1 MNAAAAPQK
10 KEQIKRPEKGVCR
23 NECGDFLL
31 LNKERNI
38 ALNAALQGGFS
49 LLEVLVAFAIMSLSI
64 GLLYQAM
71 GSSARQTADVTA
83 RERAALLAESLLALH
98 ETVPAQGLTE
108 GGESAGMAWQ
118 LRSAPFATPVSSAN
132 PAAPLLHE
140 LRITVRWGDGP
151 PREMTLQT
159 LRPEQRP
166 QPGGLMR

>member
-1 MNAAAAPQK
+1 MNTAAAPQK
-10 KEQIKRPEKGVCR
+10 KEQVKRPEKGVCR
-23 NECGDFLL
+23 NEYGGLLL

-98 ETVPAQGLTE
+98 ETVPAQGLAE
-108 GGESAGMAWQ
+108 GGESAGMAWRPT
-118 LRSAPFATPVSSAN
+118 LPRRCCTSCALPCAGATARR
-132 PAAPLLHE
+132 A
-140 LRITVRWGDGP
+140 R
-151 PREMTLQT
+151 
-159 LRPEQRP
+159 
-166 QPGGLMR
+166 

>member
-23 NECGDFLL
+23 NEYGDLLL
-31 LNKERNI
+31 LNQERNT
-38 ALNAALQGGFS
+38 ALQGGFS

-83 RERAALLAESLLALH
+83 RERAALLAESL
-98 ETVPAQGLTE
+98 PAQGLAE

-140 LRITVRWGDGP
+140 LRITVRWGDDP

>member
-10 KEQIKRPEKGVCR
+10 KEQIKRPKKGVCR
-23 NECGDFLL
+23 NEYGDLLL
-31 LNKERNI
+31 LNQERNT

-83 RERAALLAESLLALH
+83 RERAALLALH
-98 ETVPAQGLTE
+98 ETVPAQGLAE

-118 LRSAPFATPVSSAN
+118 LRSAPFATPVASAN

-140 LRITVRWGDGP
+140 LRITVRWGDDP

>member
-23 NECGDFLL
+23 NEYGDFLL
-31 LNKERNI
+31 LNKER
-38 ALNAALQGGFS
+38 NAALQGGFS

-98 ETVPAQGLTE
+98 ETVPAQGLAE
-108 GGESAGMAWQ
+108 GGKSAGMAWQ

>member
-23 NECGDFLL
+23 NEYGDLLL
-31 LNKERNI
+31 LNQERNT
-38 ALNAALQGGFS
+38 ALQGGFS

-98 ETVPAQGLTE
+98 ETVPAQGLAE

-140 LRITVRWGDGP
+140 LRITVRWGDDP

>member
-1 MNAAAAPQK
+1 MPPCKAAFRCWKCWWPL
-10 KEQIKRPEKGVCR
+10 PSCR
-23 NECGDFLL
+23 CPSGCFI
-31 LNKERNI
+31 RRW
-38 ALNAALQGGFS
+38 A
-49 LLEVLVAFAIMSLSI
+49 
-64 GLLYQAM
+64 
-71 GSSARQTADVTA
+71 
-83 RERAALLAESLLALH
+83 AALLAESLLALH
-98 ETVPAQGLTE
+98 ETVPAQGLAE

-140 LRITVRWGDGP
+140 LRITVRWGDDP